1 MKFRTPKLRT
11 MFKVAV
17 TGAAL
22 TIVAGNVAGAIG
34 NESTPK
40 RFTGCLKS
48 TGTLSKIKAGDA
60 PLSSCASGETAVTV
74 GNGDITGVAAGAGMT
89 GGATQ
94 GVATLGLGTNYQ
106 LPQGCAA
113 GQPVKRGANGWVCGS
128 DYGTTTKSVGGVSV
142 DNETPP
148 QDGSNCVGDY
158 SMQWISYTPPGNASS
173 SNSATFT
180 LPTGTY
186 LPSVLSTSRW
196 YINRTYDL
204 LDGEQFSKGYVR
216 MKVQRTRAG
225 VTTTVATWAR
235 SESENLDGAGVPYT
249 QDPGV
254 FTALAGDT
262 FQIVADANTVYCT
275 RARLLDGGMDFTR
288 IG

>member
-1 MKFRTPKLRT
+1 MNLHTPKLRNL
-11 MFKVAV
+11 FRIAA
-17 TGAAL
+17 TGAVLAL
-22 TIVAGNVAGAIG
+22 VAGNVAGAIG
-34 NESTPK
+34 NETTAK
-40 RFTGCLKS
+40 RYTGCLKS
-48 TGTLSKIKAGDA
+48 TGTLVKVKAGDA
-60 PLSSCASGETAVTV
+60 PLSSCVTGETAVTM
-74 GNGDITGVAAGAGMT
+74 GNGDITSVAAGTGLT

-106 LPQGCAA
+106 LPQGCAG
-113 GQPVKRGANGWVCGS
+113 GQLVRRGASGWVCS
-128 DYGTTTKSVGGVSV
+128 ADYGSFTKSVGGVAV
-142 DNETPP
+142 DDETPP

-158 SMQWISYTPPGNASS
+158 SMQLLSYTPPGTASV
-173 SNSATFT
+173 SNSTGFT

-186 LPSVLSTSRW
+186 LPTVSSTTRW
-196 YINRTYDL
+196 YINRTHDL

-216 MKVQRTRAG
+216 MKLQRVRSG
-225 VTTTVATWAR
+225 VVSTVATWAR